1 MCILYIV
8 YIQCVNLYFLERRN
22 YICKKIVILD
32 YRYSSHFR
40 VAKVNFRE
48 KYEASNVIDVMY
60 DIFYV
65 SDSEI
70 SEAAILE
77 NSTAI
82 KTIEELTSW
91 EWLY

>member
-1 MCILYIV
+1 M
-8 YIQCVNLYFLERRN
+8 NLIDAVPNINRQVWEDSL
-22 YICKKIVILD
+22 IK
-32 YRYSSHFR
+32 
-40 VAKVNFRE
+40 NFRE

-91 EWLY
+91 EWLYQYTP